1 MNKLIKN
8 ALNCAYNL
16 FMKYDAQTFTL
27 DRKSVV

>member
-27 DRKSVV
+27 FEPGE